1 MTRRMSNRQMV
12 TSLNEPTAG
21 KTRKCLSP
29 LLIVIE
35 VKYQRIGVCYILDYN
50 RTGLSVFFLNQ
61 KRNESVSFGVRS
73 QCKLT
78 DSGLSTAIVIN

>member
-1 MTRRMSNRQMV
+1 MTRHMSNRQMV

-35 VKYQRIGVCYILDYN
+35 VKYQRIGICYILDYN
-50 RTGLSVFFLNQ
+50 RTGLSGFFFLI
-61 KRNESVSFGVRS
+61 KSVTNPFRLACDLNAS
-73 QCKLT
+73 
-78 DSGLSTAIVIN
+78 